1 MTSNDMSEDQTNLIP
16 TTIIDEEPEL
26 TTDVDLTQINSK
38 SYLSKLCIKFSKG
51 YKSYTIIQLSTS
63 TFTLIALTLPYILHT
78 CGIVEGAI
86 IFTIIGVIS
95 FYTMT
100 LMLELIMKTNA
111 ISYYHFLNYNIGKG
125 VSYFYQGANMTYSF
139 CIIMMMCF
147 LSVELLVDLIQG
159 FNTFE
164 IDFIYRIMI
173 AMIFA
178 VAQFGFAL
186 KPFEFIKLIAQYMT
200 LVIVVLSFIFILVVM
215 IMDCRAINAN
225 FDLFEHAGFNILY
238 VIGIIFVSFNSHN
251 NLVEC
256 FKVFNM
262 RTKKRGNKV
271 ILMHVIFIFLFF
283 LAFSYVGYLLFLSS
297 SPMIKFNTIILFI
310 INSHLSSPFANVLL
324 FILKILFI
332 LSCQFEII
340 SIISKRKDEIK
351 FISHNQLSVTQNIL
365 ICLLVP
371 LISNGLALF
380 IRNILTI
387 VGVAGGVCT
396 CIISFVLPCY
406 AYKRLIPGDTLKH
419 LLNYLIMFAAIVA
432 GLMITGYALY
442 DSVGIERNVD
452 VLSNK

>member
-1 MTSNDMSEDQTNLIP
+1 MKSNDILDDQTNLIP

-26 TTDVDLTQINSK
+26 TTDVDLTQVNSK
-38 SYLSKLCIKFSKG
+38 SCLSKLCIKFSKG
-51 YKSYTIIQLSTS
+51 YKSYKIIQLSTS
-63 TFTLIALTLPYILHT
+63 TLTIIALTLPYILHT
-78 CGIVEGAI
+78 CGMVEGAI

-147 LSVELLVDLIQG
+147 LSVELVVDLIQG
-159 FNTFE
+159 FTTFE

-178 VAQFGFAL
+178 VAQFGFSL
-186 KPFEFIKLIAQYMT
+186 WPFEFIKLIAQYMT
-200 LVIVVLSFIFILVVM
+200 LIIVILSFIFIFVVM
-215 IMDCRAINAN
+215 IMDCKEIKGS
-225 FDLFEHAGFNILY
+225 FELFKNGGFNILY
-238 VIGIIFVSFNSHN
+238 VIGIIFISFNSHN

-271 ILMHVIFIFLFF
+271 ILMHVIFIFFFF
-283 LAFSYVGYLLFLSS
+283 LAFAYVGYLLYLSS
-297 SPMIKFNTIILFI
+297 SPTFNTIILFI
-310 INSHLSSPFANVLL
+310 TNSHLSSPFAKFLL
-324 FILKILFI
+324 ISIKILFI
-332 LSCQFEII
+332 LSSQFEII

-351 FISHNQLSVTQNIL
+351 FISHNQLSVAKNIL
-365 ICLLVP
+365 ICLFVP
-371 LISNGLALF
+371 LIANGLALF

-387 VGVAGGVCT
+387 VGIAGGVCT
-396 CIISFVLPCY
+396 CIISFLLPCY

-419 LLNYLIMFAAIVA
+419 LLNYLIMFAAFVA

-442 DSVGIERNVD
+442 DSVSIERNVEM
-452 VLSNK
+452 LSNK

>member
-1 MTSNDMSEDQTNLIP
+1 
-16 TTIIDEEPEL
+16 
-26 TTDVDLTQINSK
+26 
-38 SYLSKLCIKFSKG
+38 
-51 YKSYTIIQLSTS
+51 
-63 TFTLIALTLPYILHT
+63 
-78 CGIVEGAI
+78 
-86 IFTIIGVIS
+86 
-95 FYTMT
+95 
-100 LMLELIMKTNA
+100 
-111 ISYYHFLNYNIGKG
+111 
-125 VSYFYQGANMTYSF
+125 
-139 CIIMMMCF
+139 
-147 LSVELLVDLIQG
+147 
-159 FNTFE
+159 
-164 IDFIYRIMI
+164 
-173 AMIFA
+173 
-178 VAQFGFAL
+178 
-186 KPFEFIKLIAQYMT
+186 
-200 LVIVVLSFIFILVVM
+200 
-215 IMDCRAINAN
+215 
-225 FDLFEHAGFNILY
+225 
-238 VIGIIFVSFNSHN
+238 
-251 NLVEC
+251 
-256 FKVFNM
+256 
-262 RTKKRGNKV
+262 
-271 ILMHVIFIFLFF
+271 MHVIFIFLFF
-283 LAFSYVGYLLFLSS
+283 LAFSYVGYLLYLSS

-332 LSCQFEII
+332 ISCQFEII

-442 DSVGIERNVD
+442 DSVGVERNVD